1 MTHLGVKTVALILN
15 RLNLK
20 IRRTTILDPHPGLV
34 IASLH
39 FQEPYPLVNEIDL
52 LSLATM
58 DLLIQFAYP
67 SLSGYGKFSISFTMI
82 RSYGEEISFT
92 LGPAIPLTY
101 EDGKFIPMAE
111 MGDRKALSFEERE
124 STLSSII
131 SAGLSEI
138 EPITAREIRYR
149 KGSYATHITA
159 LKPSRTKVKPFI
171 VADIETLRCGDDEV
185 HKPYAAGLMLVRPGE
200 RINDLPIE
208 TYFLQ

>member
-1 MTHLGVKTVALILN
+1 
-15 RLNLK
+15 
-20 IRRTTILDPHPGLV
+20 
-34 IASLH
+34 
-39 FQEPYPLVNEIDL
+39 
-52 LSLATM
+52 
-58 DLLIQFAYP
+58 
-67 SLSGYGKFSISFTMI
+67 
-82 RSYGEEISFT
+82 
-92 LGPAIPLTY
+92 
-101 EDGKFIPMAE
+101 

>member
-1 MTHLGVKTVALILN
+1 MQNDSLRGVALILN

-111 MGDRKALSFEERE
+111 VYAHISRLITKYKEIYDGDHVIKLYIRVYMESKKKDGRLYLLRRERAHSLQSF
-124 STLSSII
+124 
-131 SAGLSEI
+131 
-138 EPITAREIRYR
+138 
-149 KGSYATHITA
+149 
-159 LKPSRTKVKPFI
+159 
-171 VADIETLRCGDDEV
+171 
-185 HKPYAAGLMLVRPGE
+185 
-200 RINDLPIE
+200 LPD
-208 TYFLQ
+208 